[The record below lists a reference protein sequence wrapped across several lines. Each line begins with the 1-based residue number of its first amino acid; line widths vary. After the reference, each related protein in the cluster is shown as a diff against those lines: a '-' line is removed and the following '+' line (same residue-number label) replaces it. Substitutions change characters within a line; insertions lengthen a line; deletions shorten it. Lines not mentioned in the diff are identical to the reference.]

1 MDKLKVIFMG
11 TPDFAVPSLAALID
25 KTQVLCVVT
34 QPDRPK
40 GRGHKLQPPPVK
52 IFAEENN
59 LRVIQ
64 PLKVKAPEVVEELA
78 ELKPDLIV
86 VVAFGQILSQK
97 ILDIPRFGCINVHA
111 SLLPKYRGAAPI
123 EWAMINGEQV
133 TGITTMQM
141 NAGLDTGDILLKSE
155 VKIPDDMILPELRE
169 RLMTVGADLL
179 LTTLYKLQNG
189 ELEPIKQDDSLSTY
203 APLLKKETGL
213 IDWKKSAREI
223 HNLIRGLYGR
233 ARASISIRNEELG
246 IRNENSVIWLK
257 IWRTRLAEE
266 KLSPAEIKIVGEKF
280 FVGTGDGSLE
290 ILEIQAPNSKKLSTS
305 EFLRGNKVSDNFW
318 TN

>member
-1 MDKLKVIFMG
+1 MDKLKIIFMG
-11 TPDFAVPSLAALID
+11 TPDFAVPSLAALAD
-25 KTQVLCVVT
+25 KTEIICVVT

-40 GRGHKLQPPPVK
+40 GRGYKLQPPPVK

-78 ELKPDLIV
+78 ALKPDLIV

-123 EWAMINGEQV
+123 EWAIIRGEKV
-133 TGITTMQM
+133 TGVTTMQM
-141 NAGLDTGDILLKSE
+141 NAGLDTGDMLLAGE
-155 VKIPDDMILPELRE
+155 VKITDEMILPELRE

-179 LTTLYKLQNG
+179 LETLYRLQVGKLQ
-189 ELEPIKQDDSLSTY
+189 PIKQDDSLSTY

-223 HNLIRGLYGR
+223 HNLVRGLYGS
-233 ARASISIRNEELG
+233 ARAG
-246 IRNENSVIWLK
+246 KFK

-266 KLSPAEIKIVGEKF
+266 NLSPAEIKIVGEKF
-280 FVGTGDGSLE
+280 FVGTGDGALE
-290 ILEIQAPNSKKLSTS
+290 ILEIQAPNSKKLNAA
-305 EFLRGNKVSDNFW
+305 EFLRGNKVGDDFW
-318 TN
+318 TSE

>member
-25 KTQVLCVVT
+25 KTEILCVVT

-40 GRGHKLQPPPVK
+40 GRGHKLLPPPVK
-52 IFAEENN
+52 VFAEENN

-64 PLKVKAPEVVEELA
+64 PIKVKAPEVVAQLA

-86 VVAFGQILSQK
+86 VVAFGQILSQA

-123 EWAMINGEQV
+123 EWAMINGKQV

-141 NAGLDTGDILLKSE
+141 NAGLDTGDILLTSE
-155 VKIPDDMILPELRE
+155 VKISDDMILPELRE

-179 LTTLYKLQNG
+179 LKTLYKLQNG
-189 ELEPIKQDDSLSTY
+189 GLQPIKQDDSLSTY
-203 APLLKKETGL
+203 APLLKKDTGL
-213 IDWKKSAREI
+213 IDWQRPAREI
-223 HNLIRGLYGR
+223 HNLVRGLYGS
-233 ARASISIRNEELG
+233 ARAGRY
-246 IRNENSVIWLK
+246 K

-266 KLSPAEIKIVGEKF
+266 ELSPAEIKIVGQRF

-290 ILEIQAPNSKKLSTS
+290 ILELQAPNAKKLAASD
-305 EFLRGNKVSDNFW
+305 FLRGNKVGDDFW
-318 TN
+318 TNE

>member
-11 TPDFAVPSLAALID
+11 TPEFAVPSLAALAD
-25 KTQVLCVVT
+25 KTEIICVVT

-40 GRGHKLQPPPVK
+40 GRGHKLQPTPVK
-52 IFAEENN
+52 VFAEENN

-64 PLKVKAPEVVEELA
+64 PLKVKAPEVVAQLA

-86 VVAFGQILSQK
+86 VVAFGQILSQA
-97 ILDIPRFGCINVHA
+97 ILDIPRLGCINVHA

-123 EWAMINGEQV
+123 EWAMINGEQI

-179 LTTLYKLQNG
+179 LTTLYKLQHG
-189 ELEPIKQDDSLSTY
+189 ELQPIKQDDSLSSY
-203 APLLKKETGL
+203 APLLKKDTGL
-213 IDWKKSAREI
+213 IDWNKSAREI
-223 HNLIRGLYGR
+223 HNLVRGLYGG
-233 ARASISIRNEELG
+233 ARAG
-246 IRNENSVIWLK
+246 KLK
-257 IWRTRLAEE
+257 IWRTRLVDEN
-266 KLSPAEIKIVGEKF
+266 LSPAEIKIIGQKF
-280 FVGTGDGSLE
+280 FVGTGEGSLE
-290 ILEIQAPNSKKLSTS
+290 ILEIQAPNSKKLNAAD
-305 EFLRGNKVSDNFW
+305 FLRGNKVGDDFW
-318 TN
+318 TNE

>member
-1 MDKLKVIFMG
+1 MG
-11 TPDFAVPSLAALID
+11 TPDFAVPSLAALAD
-25 KTQVLCVVT
+25 KTEIICVVT

-78 ELKPDLIV
+78 ALKPDLIV

-123 EWAMINGEQV
+123 EWAIICGEKV
-133 TGITTMQM
+133 TGVTTMQM
-141 NAGLDTGDILLKSE
+141 NAGLDTGDMLLKSE
-155 VKIPDDMILPELRE
+155 VKISDEMILPELRE

-179 LTTLYKLQNG
+179 LETLNRLQVGKLQ
-189 ELEPIKQDDSLSTY
+189 PIKQDDSLSTY
-203 APLLKKETGL
+203 APLLKKDTGL

-223 HNLIRGLYGR
+223 HNLVRGLYGS
-233 ARASISIRNEELG
+233 ARAG
-246 IRNENSVIWLK
+246 KFK

-266 KLSPAEIKIVGEKF
+266 NLSPAEIKIVGEKF
-280 FVGTGDGSLE
+280 FVGTGDGVLE
-290 ILEIQAPNSKKLSTS
+290 ILEIQAPNSKKLNAAD
-305 EFLRGNKVSDNFW
+305 FLRGNKVGDDFW
-318 TN
+318 TSE

>member
-25 KTQVLCVVT
+25 KTEILCVVT

-40 GRGHKLQPPPVK
+40 GRGHKLLPPPVK
-52 IFAEENN
+52 VFAEENN

-64 PLKVKAPEVVEELA
+64 PIKVKAPEVVAQLA

-86 VVAFGQILSQK
+86 VVAFGQILSQA

-141 NAGLDTGDILLKSE
+141 NAGLDTGDILLTSE
-155 VKIPDDMILPELRE
+155 VKISDDMILPELRE

-179 LTTLYKLQNG
+179 LKTLYKLQNG
-189 ELEPIKQDDSLSTY
+189 GLQPIKQDDSLSTY
-203 APLLKKETGL
+203 APLLKKDTGL
-213 IDWKKSAREI
+213 IDWQRPAREI
-223 HNLIRGLYGR
+223 HNLVRGLYGS
-233 ARASISIRNEELG
+233 ARAGRY
-246 IRNENSVIWLK
+246 K

-266 KLSPAEIKIVGEKF
+266 ELSPAEIKIVGQRF

-290 ILEIQAPNSKKLSTS
+290 ILELQAPNAKKLAASD
-305 EFLRGNKVSDNFW
+305 FLRGNKVGDDFW
-318 TN
+318 TNE

>member
-1 MDKLKVIFMG
+1 MDKLKIIFMG
-11 TPDFAVPSLAALID
+11 TPEFAVPSLKALLDRTEII
-25 KTQVLCVVT
+25 CVVT
-34 QPDRPK
+34 QPDKPK

-64 PLKVKAPEVVEELA
+64 PPKVKAPEVVAQLA

-123 EWAMINGEQV
+123 EWSIIRGETV

-141 NAGLDTGDILLKSE
+141 DAGLDTGDMLLSSE
-155 VKIPDDMILPELRE
+155 VEISDEMILPELRE
-169 RLMTVGADLL
+169 RLMTTGADLL
-179 LTTLYKLQNG
+179 LKTLYLLQRG
-189 ELEPIKQDDSLSTY
+189 ELQPVKQDDSLSTY
-203 APLLKKETGL
+203 APLLKKDTGL

-223 HNLIRGLYGR
+223 HNLVRGLYG
-233 ARASISIRNEELG
+233 
-246 IRNENSVIWLK
+246 NSFTFADGQKFK
-257 IWRTRLAEE
+257 IFRTRLVEE
-266 KLSPAEIKIVGEKF
+266 KLSLAAGEIKIVGKKF
-280 FVGTGDGSLE
+280 FVGTGDGVLE
-290 ILEIQAPNSKKLSTS
+290 ILELQAPNSKKLNAAD
-305 EFLRGNKVSDNFW
+305 FLRGHKVGGNFW
-318 TN
+318 TKE

>member
-25 KTQVLCVVT
+25 KTEIICVVT

-40 GRGHKLQPPPVK
+40 GRGHKMQPPPVK
-52 IFAEENN
+52 VFAEENN

-64 PLKVKAPEVVEELA
+64 PSKVKAPEVVAQLA

-86 VVAFGQILSQK
+86 VVAFGQILSQAL
-97 ILDIPRFGCINVHA
+97 LDIPRFGCINVHA

-141 NAGLDTGDILLKSE
+141 NAGLDTGDILLASE
-155 VKIPDDMILPELRE
+155 VKIGDDMILPELRE
-169 RLMTVGADLL
+169 RLMTVGANSLL
-179 LTTLYKLQNG
+179 KTLYKLQNDG
-189 ELEPIKQDDSLSTY
+189 LQPIKQDDSLSTY
-203 APLLKKETGL
+203 APMLKKDTGL
-213 IDWKKSAREI
+213 IDWNKSARTI
-223 HNLIRGLYGR
+223 HNLVRGLYGS
-233 ARASISIRNEELG
+233 ARTG
-246 IRNENSVIWLK
+246 KFK
-257 IWRTRLAEE
+257 IWRTRLADE
-266 KLSPAEIKIVGEKF
+266 KLSPAEIKIIGQRF

-290 ILEIQAPNSKKLSTS
+290 ILEIQAPNAKKMSAS
-305 EFLRGNKVSDNFW
+305 EFLRGNKVGDDFW
-318 TN
+318 TNA

>member
-25 KTQVLCVVT
+25 KTEIICVVT

-64 PLKVKAPEVVEELA
+64 PVKVKAPEVVETLA

-97 ILDIPRFGCINVHA
+97 ILDIPKFGCINVHA

-123 EWAMINGEQV
+123 EWAIINGEKV

-141 NAGLDTGDILLKSE
+141 DAGLDTGDIFLKSE
-155 VKIPDDMILPELRE
+155 VKIPDEMILPELRE

-179 LTTLYKLQNG
+179 LKTLYKLQRG
-189 ELEPIKQDDSLSTY
+189 ELQPIKQDDSLSTY
-203 APLLKKETGL
+203 APMLKKETGL

-223 HNLIRGLYGR
+223 HNLIRGLYGS
-233 ARASISIRNEELG
+233 ARAG
-246 IRNENSVIWLK
+246 KFK
-257 IWRTRLAEE
+257 IWRTKIADENL
-266 KLSPAEIKIVGEKF
+266 LPGEIKIIGEKF

-290 ILEIQAPNSKKLSTS
+290 ILEIQAPNSKKLNAAD
-305 EFLRGNKVSDNFW
+305 FLRGNKVGDNFW
-318 TN
+318 TSE

>member
-1 MDKLKVIFMG
+1 MNKLKVIFMG

-25 KTQVLCVVT
+25 KTEIICVVT

-59 LRVIQ
+59 LPVIQ
-64 PLKVKAPEVVEELA
+64 PLKVKARAVVEQLA

-86 VVAFGQILSQK
+86 VVAFGQILSQA
-97 ILDIPRFGCINVHA
+97 ILDIPRLGCINVHA

-123 EWAMINGEQV
+123 EWSIIRGETV

-141 NAGLDTGDILLKSE
+141 NAGLDTGDILLQSE

-179 LTTLYKLQNG
+179 LRTLYKLQVG
-189 ELEPIKQDDSLSTY
+189 ELQPLKQDDSLSTY
-203 APLLKKETGL
+203 APLLKKDTGL
-213 IDWKKSAREI
+213 IDWRKSSREI
-223 HNLIRGLYGR
+223 HNLVRGLYGN
-233 ARASISIRNEELG
+233 ARAG
-246 IRNENSVIWLK
+246 KFK
-257 IWRTRLAEE
+257 IWRTKLAEE
-266 KLSPAEIKIVGEKF
+266 NLSPAEIKIVGEKF

-290 ILEIQAPNSKKLSTS
+290 ILEIQAPNSKKLNASD
-305 EFLRGNKVSDNFW
+305 FLRGNKVGENFW
-318 TN
+318 MNE

>member
-25 KTQVLCVVT
+25 KTEILCVVT

-86 VVAFGQILSQK
+86 VTAFGQILSQK

-155 VKIPDDMILPELRE
+155 VKISDDMILPELQE

-179 LTTLYKLQNG
+179 LKTLYKLQSG
-189 ELEPIKQDDSLSTY
+189 ELQPIKQDDSQSTY
-203 APLLKKETGL
+203 APLLKKDTGL

-233 ARASISIRNEELG
+233 ARAG
-246 IRNENSVIWLK
+246 KFK
-257 IWRTRLAEE
+257 IWRTKLAEE

-280 FVGTGDGSLE
+280 LVGTGDGSLE
-290 ILEIQAPNSKKLSTS
+290 ILEIQAPNSKKLSAP
-305 EFLRGNKVSDNFW
+305 EFLRGNKVGDDFW
-318 TN
+318 TNE

>member
-1 MDKLKVIFMG
+1 MDRLKVIFMG
-11 TPDFAVPSLAALID
+11 TPEFAVPSLAALAD
-25 KTQVLCVVT
+25 KTEIICVVT

-40 GRGHKLQPPPVK
+40 GRGHKLQPTPVK
-52 IFAEENN
+52 VFAEENN

-64 PLKVKAPEVVEELA
+64 PLKVKAPEVVAQLA

-86 VVAFGQILSQK
+86 VVAFGQILSQA
-97 ILDIPRFGCINVHA
+97 ILDIPRLGCINVHA

-123 EWAMINGEQV
+123 EWAMINGEQI

-179 LTTLYKLQNG
+179 LTTLYKLQHG
-189 ELEPIKQDDSLSTY
+189 ELQPIKQDDSLSSY
-203 APLLKKETGL
+203 APLLKKDTGL
-213 IDWKKSAREI
+213 IDWNKSAREI
-223 HNLIRGLYGR
+223 HNLVRGLYGS
-233 ARASISIRNEELG
+233 ARAGRY
-246 IRNENSVIWLK
+246 K

-266 KLSPAEIKIVGEKF
+266 NLSPAEIKIVGQRF
-280 FVGTGDGSLE
+280 FVGTGSGSLE
-290 ILEIQAPNSKKLSTS
+290 ILELQAPNAKKLAASD
-305 EFLRGNKVSDNFW
+305 FLRGNKVGDDFW
-318 TN
+318 TNE